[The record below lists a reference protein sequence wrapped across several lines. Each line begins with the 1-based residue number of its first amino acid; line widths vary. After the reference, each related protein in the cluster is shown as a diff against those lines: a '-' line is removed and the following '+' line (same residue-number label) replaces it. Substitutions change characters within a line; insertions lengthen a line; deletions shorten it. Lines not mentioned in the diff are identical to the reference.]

1 VPNDWFVKLFLFIGG
16 LCAMALMLSITAI
29 FVMGAINILR
39 AGGFH

>member
-1 VPNDWFVKLFLFIGG
+1 
-16 LCAMALMLSITAI
+16 MALMLSITAI